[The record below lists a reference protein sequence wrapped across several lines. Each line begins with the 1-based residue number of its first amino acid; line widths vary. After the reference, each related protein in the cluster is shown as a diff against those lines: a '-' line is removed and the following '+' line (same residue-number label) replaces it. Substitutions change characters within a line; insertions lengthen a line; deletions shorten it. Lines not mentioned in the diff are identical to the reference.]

1 MLICGIIG
9 VILGVVLTLIFLL
22 PKVRYQE
29 KLNEDIAYQNE
40 TLQKDNE
47 KLNYTKQDIANNI
60 IQLKG
65 EQSQLAQSVSIMQMQ
80 ADQAGQAL
88 YDKSIKLAE
97 EKARQETLL
106 LEKQLEEYKSLYQK
120 EYLLMMNDFAQD
132 GKVQIDKTKKDLLI
146 LKQEIEDNAKIIA
159 NQKQIAAAA
168 IASNKK
174 ALEEAEKKDFYKL
187 QITKEDKEEI
197 DKLYTIVPV
206 LRNREPLD
214 KVIWKMYY
222 EKPTTD
228 LIGRL
233 IGTQT
238 KTGIY
243 KITNLINGMSYVGQS
258 VNIADRFR
266 AHIKAGLGID
276 SSNNKLYTAM
286 KKDRVENFMFE
297 IIEECD
303 RTLLNEKEKYW
314 IEFFQSESF
323 GYNMTKGNK

>member
-1 MLICGIIG
+1 M
-9 VILGVVLTLIFLL
+9 
-22 PKVRYQE
+22 
-29 KLNEDIAYQNE
+29 
-40 TLQKDNE
+40 
-47 KLNYTKQDIANNI
+47 
-60 IQLKG
+60 
-65 EQSQLAQSVSIMQMQ
+65 
-80 ADQAGQAL
+80 
-88 YDKSIKLAE
+88 
-97 EKARQETLL
+97 
-106 LEKQLEEYKSLYQK
+106 
-120 EYLLMMNDFAQD
+120 
-132 GKVQIDKTKKDLLI
+132 
-146 LKQEIEDNAKIIA
+146 
-159 NQKQIAAAA
+159 
-168 IASNKK
+168 
-174 ALEEAEKKDFYKL
+174 EEAEKKDFYKL

-243 KITNLINGMSYVGQS
+243 KITNLINGMSYIGQS
-258 VNIADRFR
+258 VNIADRFK

>member
-1 MLICGIIG
+1 
-9 VILGVVLTLIFLL
+9 
-22 PKVRYQE
+22 
-29 KLNEDIAYQNE
+29 
-40 TLQKDNE
+40 
-47 KLNYTKQDIANNI
+47 
-60 IQLKG
+60 
-65 EQSQLAQSVSIMQMQ
+65 
-80 ADQAGQAL
+80 
-88 YDKSIKLAE
+88 
-97 EKARQETLL
+97 
-106 LEKQLEEYKSLYQK
+106 
-120 EYLLMMNDFAQD
+120 
-132 GKVQIDKTKKDLLI
+132 
-146 LKQEIEDNAKIIA
+146 
-159 NQKQIAAAA
+159 
-168 IASNKK
+168 
-174 ALEEAEKKDFYKL
+174 
-187 QITKEDKEEI
+187 
-197 DKLYTIVPV
+197 
-206 LRNREPLD
+206 
-214 KVIWKMYY
+214 MYY

-243 KITNLINGMSYVGQS
+243 KITNLINGMSYIGQS
-258 VNIADRFR
+258 VNIADRFK

>member
-1 MLICGIIG
+1 MLICGIIS

-97 EKARQETLL
+97 EKVHQSTLL
-106 LEKQLEEYKSLYQK
+106 LKKQLEENKSNYQAI
-120 EYLLMMNDFAQD
+120 YLSMMNDLAQD
-132 GKVQIDKTKKDLLI
+132 GKKQIDKTKNDLSI
-146 LKQEIEDNAKIIA
+146 LNQEFEKIKQVIDD
-159 NQKQIAAAA
+159 QKLIAAAA

>member
-9 VILGVVLTLIFLL
+9 IILGIGLTLIFLL
-22 PKVRYQE
+22 PKVKHQE
-29 KLNEDIAYQNE
+29 KLNEDIIYQNE

-47 KLNYTKQDIANNI
+47 KLNYTKQDITNNI

-97 EKARQETLL
+97 EKVHQSTLL
-106 LEKQLEEYKSLYQK
+106 LKKQLEENKSNYQAI
-120 EYLLMMNDFAQD
+120 YLSMMNDLAQD
-132 GKVQIDKTKKDLLI
+132 GKKQIDKTKNDLFI
-146 LKQEIEDNAKIIA
+146 LNQEFEKIKKVIDD
-159 NQKQIAAAA
+159 QKLIAAAA
-168 IASNKK
+168 IESNKK

-243 KITNLINGMSYVGQS
+243 KITNLINGMSYIGQS
-258 VNIADRFR
+258 VNIADRFK